1 MMMLLIVLLCIGCSL
16 KSTPPTTLTSAPIS
30 NVGDVALTFGPPIQ
44 KGKWKETP
52 AIIVCPTAPVAIH
65 RVQQAVDVWKS
76 LGYNIGE
83 VIEADV
89 GDFSCERDIVL
100 YGDILIDVMNY
111 NNNNSNTQ
119 RHLGNTRTW
128 ADRSSGEIFKAK
140 IEVMSGWGT
149 AERIIEHELGHALG
163 WQHYNQLG
171 HLMHSEW
178 SKGGD
183 RTQGLKK

>member
-1 MMMLLIVLLCIGCSL
+1 MTFLLLFFLLSVGIADVND
-16 KSTPPTTLTSAPIS
+16 TP
-30 NVGDVALTFGPPIQ
+30 LTFGPPIQ
-44 KGKWKETP
+44 NGAWEETP
-52 AIIVCPTAPVAIH
+52 TVIVCASAPVKRE
-65 RVQQAVDVWKS
+65 RVKQAVDFWKT

-83 VIEADV
+83 VIDAEV

-100 YGDILIDVMNY
+100 FGDILIDVMDY
-111 NNNNSNTQ
+111 NSNS
-119 RHLGNTRTW
+119 RAHLGTTRTW
-128 ADRSSGEIFKAK
+128 ADTNSREIFKAK
-140 IEVMSGWGT
+140 IEVMSGWGA